1 MSIRTN
7 LNHLDR
13 LSALLE
19 GARPQI
25 ELLGNAEPWPPTTS
39 GLRLW
44 LLLRGR
50 AQVRSGANERELSAP
65 ALWLGG
71 DPSTPPV
78 ELLATADDADWLRLQ
93 IGFDGPAGPLLA
105 AQFATPQLIACDG
118 SESPAL
124 RQVVGL
130 ICAEAA
136 APRCGQPALLKRA
149 GEILFIALLRHQIE
163 HPGRSGQL
171 FRGLADPR
179 LARVLVAVH
188 EQPAAPW
195 TLESLAATA
204 GMSRTAFANAFRDCL
219 QQTPGQYLAELR
231 LALARQAVAE
241 GRGLKEAARRSGYRS
256 SSALSKAL
264 SRSTAKKGKKDAKK
278 LAAAAPSPPED
289 ATTTSP

>member
-7 LNHLDR
+7 LSHLDR

-19 GARPQI
+19 GAQPRV
-25 ELLGNAEPWPPTTS
+25 ELLGGDCPWPPVGA
-39 GLRLW
+39 GLRLG
-44 LLLRGR
+44 LLLRGHAR
-50 AQVRSGANERELSAP
+50 VSTETSEHELKAP

-71 DPSTPPV
+71 EAPTALSADPA
-78 ELLATADDADWLRLQ
+78 EAAWLRLQ
-93 IGFDGPAGPLLA
+93 IGFDGPAGSLLA
-105 AQFATPQLIACDG
+105 AQFAELQVIACDG

-130 ICAEAA
+130 ICDEAQ

-149 GEILFIALLRHQIE
+149 CEILFITLLRHQIE
-163 HPGRSGQL
+163 HPGHSGQL
-171 FRGLADPR
+171 FRGLAEPR
-179 LARVLVAVH
+179 LARVLVALH
-188 EQPAAPW
+188 EAPAAPW

-219 QQTPGQYLAELR
+219 QQTPGQYLAGVR
-231 LALARQAVAE
+231 LALARQAVAQ

-264 SRSTAKKGKKDAKK
+264 SRSTAKKGKKEAENPPAAEPSQPTMG
-278 LAAAAPSPPED
+278 LATGSP
-289 ATTTSP
+289 